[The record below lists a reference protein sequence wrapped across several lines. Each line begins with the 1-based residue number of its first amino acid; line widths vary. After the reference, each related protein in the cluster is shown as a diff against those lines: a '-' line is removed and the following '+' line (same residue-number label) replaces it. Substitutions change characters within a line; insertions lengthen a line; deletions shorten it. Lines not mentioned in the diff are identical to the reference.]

1 VHDDRGTIIV
11 GWLAKLAI
19 VLTVVGVLGFD
30 MVSVAVTKVGAADDA
45 SNAARAG
52 AVAYADS
59 RGNVTTAYAAALA
72 YAEQH
77 DATIDPHDFVVQPDG
92 TVTVKVVKTA
102 TTMVLYRS
110 GTTRKWAHVVAEG
123 SGRVA

>member
-11 GWLAKLAI
+11 GWLTKVALA
-19 VLTVVGVLGFD
+19 LTVLGVLGFD

-45 SNAARAG
+45 SRAAKLG

-59 RGNVTTAYAAALA
+59 RGNVNTAYAAALA
-72 YAEQH
+72 YAEEH
-77 DATIDPHDFVVQPDG
+77 NATIDPKDFVVQPDG

-102 TTMVLYRS
+102 TTMVFYRT
-110 GTTRKWAHVVAEG
+110 GATKKWAHIVAEG
-123 SGRVA
+123 SGRVT